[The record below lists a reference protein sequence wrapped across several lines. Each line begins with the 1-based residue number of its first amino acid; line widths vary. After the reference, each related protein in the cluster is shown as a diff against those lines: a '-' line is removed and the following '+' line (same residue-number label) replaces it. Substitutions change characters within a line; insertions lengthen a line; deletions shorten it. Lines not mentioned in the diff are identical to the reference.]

1 MDREEILIKSESG
14 SDDDAIQHFWNAD
27 DDNDELESRGY
38 HKFIS
43 HKRLHAEG

>member
-14 SDDDAIQHFWNAD
+14 YDDDHIQHFWNAD
-27 DDNDELESRGY
+27 DDNDELESLGY
-38 HKFIS
+38 HEFIS